1 MVSRIFTFRS
11 SLPALSAL
19 GVAGVFVLWVPA
31 SANPAPAGIVIES
44 TAEVTYSD
52 AGVNRSATSNTVR
65 VRVDELV
72 GVAAATLNSGPVT
85 ARSGPAV
92 LSFLVSNTGNGPEAF
107 SIEVVT
113 AVAGNAFDAAPDG
126 LAVDSNGNGVYDPG
140 VDLPLAAPSITEIIP
155 AGGSQ
160 TLFAL
165 VTVPTGAADGA
176 QTAVNLIARSATG
189 TGSPGTVIAGAG
201 EGGVDAV
208 VGPGGGM
215 AVASGRIVASAST
228 VTLVKWASVADLFG
242 GSTASP
248 GATITYGIQA
258 LVSGSATIDGLVV
271 TDAIPANTRYLAN
284 SLTLESAPVSDA
296 PGDDAGE
303 ASAAGITVNLGSL
316 PAGTSRTVSF
326 AVQIEE

>member
-1 MVSRIFTFRS
+1 MVSRNFIFGS
-11 SLPALSAL
+11 SLSARGAL
-19 GVAGVFVLWVPA
+19 GVAGALVLCVPGL
-31 SANPAPAGIVIES
+31 ANPSPAGIVIES

-52 AGVNRSATSNTVR
+52 GGVNRRTTSNTVQ
-65 VRVDELV
+65 VRVDELL

-107 SIEVVT
+107 SLELVT
-113 AVAGNAFDAAPDG
+113 AVAGNAFDVTVDG
-126 LAVDSNGNGVYDPG
+126 IAIDSNGNGVYDPG
-140 VDLPLAAPSITEIIP
+140 IDLPLAASNVTASIA

-165 VTVPTGAADGA
+165 VVVPGGVADGA
-176 QTAVNLIARSATG
+176 QSTVNLIARSATA
-189 TGSPGTVIAGAG
+189 TGSPGTVMGGAG

-215 AVASGRIVASAST
+215 AVASGGIVASAST
-228 VTLVKWASVADLFG
+228 VTLVKWASVADPFG

-248 GATITYGIQA
+248 GATITYGIRA
-258 LVSGSATIDGLVV
+258 LVSGSAMIDGLVV

-303 ASAAGITVNLGSL
+303 ASAAGVAVNLGSL
-316 PAGTSRTVSF
+316 PAGTSRTVTF

>member
-19 GVAGVFVLWVPA
+19 GLAGVFVLWVPA

-140 VDLPLAAPSITEIIP
+140 VDLPLAPPSITAIIP

-215 AVASGRIVASAST
+215 A
-228 VTLVKWASVADLFG
+228 VADLFG